1 MIQLFA
7 VGEPA
12 ILQSLDAPIDF
23 WNAAI
28 IVLSVKWMEHPNDIH
43 GHPAEAT
50 FAYEID
56 VRDGYFAQSALRKL
70 DEPTIEIKEQTAE
83 PIYEHVPN

>member
-12 ILQSLDAPIDF
+12 ILQSVDAPMYM
-23 WNAAI
+23 WNMH
-28 IVLSVKWMEHPNDIH
+28 VTVTSVKWMEHPLDIH
-43 GHPAEAT
+43 GFPQAST

-56 VRDGYFAQSALRKL
+56 ALEGYYIQAALRKING
-70 DEPTIEIKEQTAE
+70 PAIKIKEQQRELE
-83 PIYEHVPN
+83 PA